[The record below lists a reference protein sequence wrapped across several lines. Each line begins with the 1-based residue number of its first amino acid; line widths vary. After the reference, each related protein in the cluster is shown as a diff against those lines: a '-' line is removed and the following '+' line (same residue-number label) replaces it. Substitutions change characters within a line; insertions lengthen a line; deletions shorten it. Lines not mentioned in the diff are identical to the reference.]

1 MSSVIKVTP
10 NKNGRYIIKLYNKEF
25 DVTNIVGEDGKGTFE
40 AFGEIYN
47 FEAFPSK
54 TVMKRKTIM
63 ESAKAKAE
71 EKEVKDEA

>member
-1 MSSVIKVTP
+1 MSSAIKVTP
-10 NKNGRYIIKLYNKEF
+10 SKNGRYIIKLYNKEF
-25 DVTNIVGEDGKGTFE
+25 DVTNIVGEDRKGTFE
-40 AFGEIYN
+40 AFGETYT

-71 EKEVKDEA
+71 EKEVKNEA